1 MALLQF
7 QEPRQVIEALNR
19 RPLRIVFHD
28 KDSTYKQL
36 LDKSNTTS
44 LYNKRIQSMLTT
56 IYKCLHLANY
66 PKYFKELLT
75 VRLSIYNLK
84 GTDILSLPKPATT
97 TYGLHSFKYCAVKLW
112 NSLPDNIRRECTL
125 TSFKRLL
132 KTVRLFS
139 RMIFSLLESSMNN
152 DRLRLILLY
161 DLII

>member
-1 MALLQF
+1 
-7 QEPRQVIEALNR
+7 
-19 RPLRIVFHD
+19 
-28 KDSTYKQL
+28 
-36 LDKSNTTS
+36 
-44 LYNKRIQSMLTT
+44 MLTT
-56 IYKCLHLANY
+56 IYKYLHLVTY

-97 TYGLHSFKYCAVKLW
+97 NYGLLSLARRTPFFSCSPSPSPFTPATQANGLHSFKYCSVKLW
-112 NSLPDNIRRECTL
+112 NSLPDNIRRECPL

-132 KTVRLFS
+132 KTVRLFP